1 MPAGPSPRRGAQQDV
16 LLTIGKVIA
25 LLEPDFPDL
34 SVSKI
39 RFLEA
44 EGLITPSRSGS
55 GYRKYTDADVERIR
69 YILAAQ
75 RDHFWPLKVI
85 REALDALDRGEEL
98 PEVVAPQRAE
108 RLTAAELA
116 AAADATPALVEDL
129 SGVGLISPDATRR
142 YGPEDRQI
150 LEAVAWLEEF
160 GIEPRHLRPFR
171 AAADREVGLI
181 EQMLAPTAPGRER
194 QARAVQMARRLL
206 EIHAALVRKGLDEVR

>member
-129 SGVGLISPDATRR
+129 SGVGLISPDATTIRTR
-142 YGPEDRQI
+142 GPADPRGGRLARGVRDR
-150 LEAVAWLEEF
+150 ASPPASV
-160 GIEPRHLRPFR
+160 PSCCRP
-171 AAADREVGLI
+171 
-181 EQMLAPTAPGRER
+181 
-194 QARAVQMARRLL
+194 
-206 EIHAALVRKGLDEVR
+206 